1 MTTITHTPDRIRLKR
16 AAKDP
21 YRAMIELDASV
32 KLDDP
37 NLHELIKVRASYING
52 CAYCIDM
59 HTKDARDLGES
70 EGRLYAL
77 AAWRESTFFSD
88 RERAALA
95 VTDAITL
102 LPDAG
107 LPDDVYHEALEHF
120 GEEQLGQLIM
130 AIAVINAWNRIGVS
144 TRMVPGE

>member
-1 MTTITHTPDRIRLKR
+1 MTTLTHTHDRIRLKR
-16 AAKDP
+16 AAKDS
-21 YRAMIELDASV
+21 YRAMIEFDRSV

-37 NLHELIKVRASYING
+37 KLHELIKVRASYING

-59 HTKDARDLGES
+59 HSKDARELGET

-77 AAWRESTFFSD
+77 AAWHESTFFSD

-95 VTDAITL
+95 VTDAITR

-107 LPDDVYHEALEHF
+107 LPDDVYQEALEQF
-120 GEEQLGQLIM
+120 GEEQLAQLIM
-130 AIAVINAWNRIGVS
+130 AVVVINAWNRIGVS

>member
-1 MTTITHTPDRIRLKR
+1 MTTITNSHDRIRLKR
-16 AAKDP
+16 AAKDS

-37 NLHELIKVRASYING
+37 NLQELIRVRASYING

-59 HTKDARDLGES
+59 HTKDARELGES

-95 VTDAITL
+95 VTDAVTL
-102 LPDAG
+102 LPEAG

-130 AIAVINAWNRIGVS
+130 AIVVINAWNRIAVS
-144 TRMVPGE
+144 TRIVPGE

>member
-1 MTTITHTPDRIRLKR
+1 MTTITHSHDRIRLKR
-16 AAKDP
+16 AAKDS
-21 YRAMIELDASV
+21 YRVMIELDDSV

-37 NLHELIKVRASYING
+37 KLHELIKVRASYING

-95 VTDAITL
+95 LTDAVTL
-102 LPDAG
+102 LPEAG
-107 LPDDVYHEALEHF
+107 LPDDVYQEALEQF
-120 GEEQLGQLIM
+120 GEEELAQLTM
-130 AIAVINAWNRIGVS
+130 AIVVINAWNRIAVS
-144 TRMVPGE
+144 TRIVPGE

>member
-1 MTTITHTPDRIRLKR
+1 MTTITHTHDRIRLKR
-16 AAKDP
+16 AAKDS
-21 YRAMIELDASV
+21 YRAMIAFDASV

-37 NLHELIKVRASYING
+37 NLHELVRVRASYING

-59 HTKDARDLGES
+59 HTKDARSLGEG

-77 AAWRESTFFSD
+77 AAWRESTFYSD

-95 VTDAITL
+95 VTDAVTL

-107 LPDDVYHEALEHF
+107 LPDDVYYEALEHF
-120 GEEQLGQLIM
+120 SEEQLAQLIM
-130 AIAVINAWNRIGVS
+130 AIVVINSWNRIAVS
-144 TRMVPGE
+144 TRIVPGE